1 MTPVQLSPLALKH
14 VSVLTLQNKVY
25 PVLALGV
32 KTTETQEDV
41 VVEVD
46 YTPAYVHPQVCRV
59 KKLEAGQDME
69 LPLPPAE
76 YEHAKLMQLEEPETG
91 TVSFTVK
98 AGDETIHRE
107 EHPLHWHPHDTWVGG
122 TRFPELL
129 AALVRPNDP
138 AIDLLLSRA
147 EEELQSLGM
156 TTGRNGY
163 ALPRS
168 GIINRLHAIWN
179 TVSHSG
185 ISYALPP
192 ESWMDDGLGQR
203 VRLPSTILGK
213 NCGTCLD
220 TTLML
225 AALVAQAGFNPIVI
239 LVRGHA
245 YMGVMLRDASL
256 PTVVVREAATIRNLL
271 QLEELLLMET
281 TQLTGS
287 ATGKPVTFTETQATG
302 RANIMKLADD
312 DYFLALDIVRIWS
325 TGIHPIAATYEEL
338 LEGNVLPQKKRAAA
352 ADDSFLP
359 EESAASLEEAE
370 SLVEARPRS
379 RMETWQL
386 KLLDLSLRN
395 NLLNTRMSS
404 SRQIGLCIPDVAR
417 FEDKLSRNG
426 AFRIKPIPET
436 LTTKLARSESD
447 TQPELLRNMQQ
458 ELAEEMFSKN
468 ELLATDGKKAHS
480 EDHLRRSLQSI
491 YLAARHDMEESGSN
505 TLYLACG
512 FLKWYRRGD
521 DAKPLL
527 APVLL
532 IPVKLTR
539 PSVKAGFTLRS
550 ADEET
555 RINLTLLE
563 LLKTEFA
570 LRIPELEG
578 DLPTDA
584 SGLDVP
590 QIFTLLRRAIRELPG
605 WEVTE
610 DCSLGIFSFTKY
622 LMWKDMVDRRE
633 ALLKNPVVAHIAS
646 SERSTFPAQG
656 DFPEPSTLDAE
667 VDPRKVFTP
676 LSSDSSQLS
685 AVLAAARG
693 KSFVLIGPP
702 GTGKSQTIANMIAH
716 CLGHGKTVLFV
727 AEKSAALSVVH
738 RRLKRIGLSE
748 FCLELH
754 SSKANKK
761 DAIAQF
767 RTAIDAAT
775 RPMPD
780 TDWGN
785 TVDTMATLR
794 HTLNLLP
801 HELHRPQSDGR
812 SLYDDIS
819 LLAEE
824 GDAPTFTP
832 STDAPLGMTAT
843 RREELCALAQKLAL
857 YYSPV
862 ADMLRGAAAAVCT
875 TAYSF
880 EWEEKLAEALQ
891 QMIDLRREAAV
902 IYRELTA
909 ALGPEAAD
917 LPPEGA
923 YALSGLFSG
932 LCGRRSA
939 DYSCLCPPHASS
951 SLARMEKI
959 VSAAADYREQAAGLS
974 LPYPESAPD
983 DADLE
988 IRYAGWKK
996 AQLSNF
1002 IFRFFGVR
1010 KARKYL
1016 QVLAFSP
1023 NEPDCRNDFERLLAM
1038 KAARADIL
1046 RNSSPEIEVLHRG
1059 TATTAE
1065 ELTHARRL
1073 AGHAAHGSLPP
1084 ALVQRLL
1091 SSPALQDSLRPQLD
1105 AWKRLDDAYS
1115 ALEQE
1120 VSGLIRCP
1128 VEDLPQHGADW
1139 RGLLD
1144 QRPRWR
1150 ELTLWNKVAEE
1161 ARNAGAD
1168 ALAEQL
1174 RDEAVEPQQLETAL
1188 RVNLARRRLRAAAD
1202 SVAVL
1207 NEFTPHAHEDAIDRY
1222 AAQDAS
1228 LLRLTTAHV
1237 RELLAKRAAGIAEY
1251 GREIAVLQREIAKQ
1265 RAHIPLRKLLEA
1277 VPNAAALLKPCM
1289 LMSPLSVAQYLT
1301 PESAPFDVVIFDE
1314 ASQIPV
1320 WDAIGALARGKNA
1333 IVVGDPRQMPPTSFF
1348 SRSKEDADDDSEVE
1362 HDMES
1367 ILDECRACGIP
1378 ELNLTWHYRSK
1389 AESLIAFSNHHYYD
1403 GKLTTFPAPVST
1415 DTALQYHY
1423 VENGIYQRG
1432 AGKRINPE
1440 EARALVNHVLTTLR
1454 SPGFRYTE
1462 ASSIG
1467 IVTFNMQQQRLIE
1480 DMLEEERAKD
1490 ESLEP
1495 YFSESNSEAI
1505 FVKNLEN
1512 VQGDE
1517 RGVIYFSTTY
1527 GPDEQGLV
1535 SMNFGP
1541 LNLVGGERRLNVA
1554 ITRARN
1560 GMHVFTSLKPES
1572 IDLNRTRARGAAD
1585 FRSFLECARMGAGKF
1600 FSTRA
1605 TDSTDTEQ
1613 LARAVRRELEARGWN
1628 CTVNL
1633 GVSGYRVD
1641 IAVHHPDIPEAMLAG
1656 IVLDGPGYAGANTAR
1671 DRDVLRGS
1679 VMNVLGWRLLRLW
1692 SLDWWRNPL
1701 GCMDAVDARLREWV
1715 TAGPPEP
1722 PELPSLL
1729 PDAEEKPGETALP
1742 SADTAPAEALPASPA
1757 PVGEEYREY
1766 TRELTHLSRIRDNT
1780 LANALLEL
1788 VQMEGPV
1795 LQSRVISRIGKLSG
1809 TVMNASARSITTSKI
1824 EFLLRSGHLAAT
1836 DEPTPDGETDRSL
1849 RLPDTPAARLRTRG
1863 TRDWTEIPA
1872 SEFRLLA
1879 EQLRAHLCC
1888 LNGCEQ
1894 HLRAIMAFYRITRMN
1909 KKFSDFILKIL
1920 QQKQITT

>member
-1 MTPVQLSPLALKH
+1 MIEWQADMTPVQLSPIALKH
-14 VSVLTLQNKVY
+14 VSVLPLQNKVY
-25 PVLALGV
+25 PVLTVGL
-32 KTTETQEDV
+32 KTSETLEDV
-41 VVEVD
+41 AVEIE
-46 YTPAYVHPQVCRV
+46 YNPAYVHPQVCRI
-59 KKLEAGQDME
+59 KKLEADREVGFS
-69 LPLPPAE
+69 LPMTK
-76 YEHAKLMQLEEPETG
+76 YEHDKLMQLEEPEAG
-91 TVSFTVK
+91 TVRFTVK
-98 AGDETIHRE
+98 AGDKTVHCE
-107 EHPLHWHPHDTWVGG
+107 ERPLHWHPHDAWVGG
-122 TRFPELL
+122 NRFPELL

-138 AIDLLLSRA
+138 VIDRLLNRAGEELLSRGVT
-147 EEELQSLGM
+147 SGW
-156 TTGRNGY
+156 NGY

-179 TVSHSG
+179 TVSQSG

-192 ESWMDDGLGQR
+192 ESWLDDGLGQR
-203 VRLPSTILGK
+203 VRLPSTILGR

-225 AALVAQAGFNPIVI
+225 AAMVAQAGFNPIVI

-245 YMGVMLRDASL
+245 YLGVMLRDGAL

-271 QLEELLLMET
+271 QLEELLMMET

-287 ATGKPVTFTETQATG
+287 ASGKPISFAETQATG
-302 RANIMKLADD
+302 RDNIMKLADD

-325 TGIHPIAATYEEL
+325 TGIHPIAATHEEAT
-338 LEGNVLPQKKRAAA
+338 EGPLMPMNRRGAGA
-352 ADDSFLP
+352 ADDFLE
-359 EESAASLEEAE
+359 EESAARLEEAE
-370 SLVEARPRS
+370 SLVETRPRS

-404 SRQIGLCIPDVAR
+404 SRQIGLSIPDVAR
-417 FEDKLSRNG
+417 FEDKLSRNT

-436 LTTKLARSESD
+436 LTTRLARIESD
-447 TQPELLRNMQQ
+447 TKPELLRSMQR
-458 ELAEEMFSKN
+458 ELSEEMFSKN

-480 EDHLRRSLQSI
+480 EERLRRSLQSI

-521 DAKPLL
+521 ADKALL

-578 DLPTDA
+578 DLPTDT

-633 ALLKNPVVAHIAS
+633 SLLKNPVVAHIAA
-646 SERSTFPAQG
+646 SERSTFPEQS
-656 DFPEPSTLDAE
+656 DFPEPSTLDSE

-676 LSSDSSQLS
+676 LSADSSQLS

-761 DAIAQF
+761 DALAQF
-767 RTAIDAAT
+767 RSAIDAAT
-775 RPMPD
+775 RPTAG

-812 SLYDDIS
+812 SLYDDIC

-824 GDAPTFTP
+824 GDTPTFTP
-832 STDAPLGMTAT
+832 TTDAPSEMTAA
-843 RREELCALAQKLAL
+843 RREELCALARKLAL

-862 ADMLRGAAAAVCT
+862 ADMLRSAAAAVST
-875 TAYSF
+875 TVYSF
-880 EWEEKLAEALQ
+880 EWEEKLAAVLQ
-891 QMIDLRREAAV
+891 RMIDLSRDAAAV
-902 IYRELTA
+902 YRKLTA
-909 ALGPEAAD
+909 ALGPETAD
-917 LPPEGA
+917 LPPEAA

-932 LCGRRSA
+932 LCGRKSA
-939 DYSCLCPPHASS
+939 DFSSLCPASASS
-951 SLARMEKI
+951 TLARMEKI
-959 VSAAADYREQAAGLS
+959 ATAAADYREQAAGLS

-983 DADLE
+983 DAELE
-988 IRYAGWKK
+988 LRYAGWKR

-1046 RNSSPEIEVLHRG
+1046 RNTSPEMEVLHRG

-1065 ELTHARRL
+1065 EVTHARKL
-1073 AGHAAHGSLPP
+1073 AGHAAQGSLPP
-1084 ALVQRLL
+1084 TLVQRLL
-1091 SSPALQDSLRPQLD
+1091 GSPALQDSLRPQLD
-1105 AWKRLDDAYS
+1105 VWKQLDDAYS

-1120 VSGLIRCP
+1120 VSVLIRCP
-1128 VEDLPQHGADW
+1128 VEDLPQHSADW
-1139 RGLLD
+1139 SSLLE

-1188 RVNLARRRLRAAAD
+1188 QVNLARRRLRAAAD

-1207 NEFTPHAHEDAIDRY
+1207 NEFTPRAHEDTIDRY
-1222 AAQDAS
+1222 AAQDAD
-1228 LLRLTTAHV
+1228 LLRLTTERV
-1237 RELLAKRAAGIAEY
+1237 RELLAGRAAGIAEH
-1251 GREIAVLQREIAKQ
+1251 GREIAILQREIAKQ
-1265 RAHIPLRKLLEA
+1265 RAHMPLRKLLEA
-1277 VPNAAALLKPCM
+1277 IPNAAALLKPCM

-1348 SRSKEDADDDSEVE
+1348 TRSREDADDDSEVE

-1378 ELNLTWHYRSK
+1378 EMNLTWHYRSK
-1389 AESLIAFSNHHYYD
+1389 AESLIAFSNHRYYD

-1432 AGKRINPE
+1432 AGNRTNPE
-1440 EARALVNHVLTTLR
+1440 EARALINHVLTTLR
-1454 SPGFRYTE
+1454 SPEFRYTE
-1462 ASSIG
+1462 ATSIG
-1467 IVTFNMQQQRLIE
+1467 IVTFNIQQQRLIE

-1560 GMHVFTSLKPES
+1560 AMHVFTSLKPED

-1585 FRSFLECARMGAGKF
+1585 FRSFLECARMGVGKF
-1600 FSTRA
+1600 FSTRTTNSA
-1605 TDSTDTEQ
+1605 DSEQ
-1613 LARAVRRELEARGWN
+1613 LARAVRRELESRGWN

-1633 GVSGYRVD
+1633 GVSDCRVD
-1641 IAVHHPDIPEAMLAG
+1641 LAVYHPDLPEAMLAG
-1656 IVLDGPGYAGANTAR
+1656 IVPDGPGYAAAHTAR

-1679 VMNVLGWRLLRLW
+1679 VMQMLGWRLLRLW
-1692 SLDWWRNPL
+1692 SLDWWRNPQ
-1701 GCMDAVDARLREWV
+1701 GCMDAVHARLLEWV
-1715 TAGPPEP
+1715 AAGPPEP

-1729 PDAEEKPGETALP
+1729 PESAENAVAAQE
-1742 SADTAPAEALPASPA
+1742 APAAPVEAQPAAPA

-1766 TRELTHLSRIRDNT
+1766 TRELPHLSRIRDNT
-1780 LANALLEL
+1780 LTDALLEL
-1788 VQMEGPV
+1788 VQQEGPI
-1795 LQSRVISRIGKLSG
+1795 LQSRLLSRIGKLSG
-1809 TVMNASARSITTSKI
+1809 TVMNAAARTIVTSKI
-1824 EFLLRSGHLAAT
+1824 ELLLRTGRLTAA
-1836 DEPTPDGETDRSL
+1836 DEPTPDGETDRTL
-1849 RLPDTPAARLRTRG
+1849 HLPDTPAARLRTRG
-1863 TRDWTEIPA
+1863 IRDWTEIPA

-1879 EQLRAHLCC
+1879 GQLRAHLCC

-1909 KKFSDFILKIL
+1909 KKFSDFILGIL
-1920 QQKQITT
+1920 RN

>member
-14 VSVLTLQNKVY
+14 VSVLTLQNNIY
-25 PVLALGV
+25 PLLSLGLHATKSLAEV
-32 KTTETQEDV
+32 A
-41 VVEVD
+41 VEVD
-46 YTPAYVHPQVCRV
+46 YTPAYVQTQICRLDRV
-59 KKLEAGQDME
+59 EAGRE
-69 LPLPPAE
+69 ASLSLPPVG
-76 YEHAKLMQLEEPETG
+76 YEHEKLMLLAEPVKG
-91 TVSFTVK
+91 SIRITVK
-98 AGDETIHRE
+98 AGNEPVHRE
-107 EHPLHWHPHDTWVGG
+107 ELPLHWHPHDAWVGG
-122 TRFPELL
+122 NRFPELL

-138 AIDLLLSRA
+138 VIDRLLNRAGEELLSRGVT
-147 EEELQSLGM
+147 SGW
-156 TTGRNGY
+156 NGY

-179 TVSHSG
+179 TVSQSG

-192 ESWMDDGLGQR
+192 ESWPDDGLGQR
-203 VRLPSTILGK
+203 VRLPSAILSR

-225 AALVAQAGFNPIVI
+225 AAMVAQAGFNPIVI

-245 YMGVMLRDASL
+245 YLGVMLRDSAL

-271 QLEELLLMET
+271 QLEELLMMET

-287 ATGKPVTFTETQATG
+287 ASGNPVSFAETQATG
-302 RANIMKLADD
+302 RDNIMKLADD

-325 TGIHPIAATYEEL
+325 TGIHPIAATHEEVAEGL
-338 LEGNVLPQKKRAAA
+338 LLPMKRRGTGA
-352 ADDSFLP
+352 ADDFLE
-359 EESAASLEEAE
+359 EESAAQREEAE
-370 SLVEARPRS
+370 SLVETRPRS

-395 NLLNTRMSS
+395 NLLNTRMGSS
-404 SRQIGLCIPDVAR
+404 QQIGLCIPDVAR
-417 FEDKLSRNG
+417 FEDKISRNT

-436 LTTKLARSESD
+436 LTTRLARSESD
-447 TQPELLRNMQQ
+447 TRPELLRSMQR
-458 ELAEEMFSKN
+458 ELSEEMFGKN

-480 EDHLRRSLQSI
+480 EERLRRSLQSI

-521 DAKPLL
+521 TDKALL

-605 WEVTE
+605 WEVVE

-633 ALLKNPVVAHIAS
+633 SLLKNPVVAHIAA
-646 SERSTFPAQG
+646 SERSTFPEQS
-656 DFPEPSTLDAE
+656 DFPEPARLDSE

-676 LSSDSSQLS
+676 LSADSSQLS

-738 RRLKRIGLSE
+738 RRLKRIGLSD

-761 DAIAQF
+761 DALAQF
-767 RTAIDAAT
+767 RAAIDAAT
-775 RPMPD
+775 RPTAG

-785 TVDTMATLR
+785 TVDTMVSLR

-801 HELHRPQSDGR
+801 HELHRPQTDGR
-812 SLYDDIS
+812 SLYNDIC

-824 GDAPTFTP
+824 SDHPAFIPTADSP
-832 STDAPLGMTAT
+832 REMTAT
-843 RREELCALAQKLAL
+843 RREELRALARKLAL
-857 YYSPV
+857 YYAPV
-862 ADMLRGAAAAVCT
+862 SDMLRGAAAAV
-875 TAYSF
+875 ASENYSF
-880 EWEEKLAEALQ
+880 EWEEKLASSLQ
-891 QMIDLRREAAV
+891 RMIDLRRDAAAV
-902 IYRELTA
+902 YRELTA

-917 LPPEGA
+917 LPPEA
-923 YALSGLFSG
+923 ACALSGLFSE
-932 LCGRRSA
+932 LSNRRSA
-939 DYSCLCPPHASS
+939 DYTCLCPAQASAT
-951 SLARMEKI
+951 LRRMEKI
-959 VSAAADYREQAAGLS
+959 AAAAADYREHAAGLS

-983 DADLE
+983 DAELE
-988 IRYAGWKK
+988 LRYTGWKK

-1002 IFRFFGVR
+1002 IFRFFGLR

-1023 NEPDCRNDFERLLAM
+1023 QKPDCRNDFERLLAM
-1038 KAARADIL
+1038 KAARADIRL
-1046 RNSSPEIEVLHRG
+1046 HSTPEMEFLLRG
-1059 TATTAE
+1059 TETTDAE
-1065 ELTHARRL
+1065 TAHARKL
-1073 AGHAAHGSLPP
+1073 AGYAAHTALPP
-1084 ALVQRLL
+1084 TLVQRLL
-1091 SSPALQDSLRPQLD
+1091 GSPALQDSLRPHLN
-1105 AWKRLDDAYS
+1105 AWKQLHDTCS

-1128 VEDLPQHGADW
+1128 VEHLPQHGSDW
-1139 RGLLD
+1139 SSLLE
-1144 QRPRWR
+1144 QRDRWR
-1150 ELTLWNKVAEE
+1150 ELTLWNKVKEE
-1161 ARNAGAD
+1161 ARSAGA
-1168 ALAEQL
+1168 ATLAEL
-1174 RDEAVEPQQLETAL
+1174 LCDEIVAPQHLESAL
-1188 RVNLARRRLRAAAD
+1188 LVNLARRRLRAAAD
-1202 SVAVL
+1202 EVAVL
-1207 NEFTPHAHEDAIDRY
+1207 NEFTPRAHEDTINRY
-1222 AAQDAS
+1222 AAQDAA
-1228 LLRLTTAHV
+1228 LLRLTTERV
-1237 RELLAKRAAGIAEY
+1237 RELLAGRAAGIAEH
-1251 GREIAVLQREIAKQ
+1251 GREIAILQREIAKQ
-1265 RAHIPLRKLLEA
+1265 RAHMPLRKLLEA
-1277 VPNAAALLKPCM
+1277 IPNAAALLKPCM

-1348 SRSKEDADDDSEVE
+1348 TRSREDADDDSEIE

-1378 ELNLTWHYRSK
+1378 EMKLSWHYRSK

-1423 VENGIYQRG
+1423 VDKGIYRRG
-1432 AGKRINPE
+1432 AGNRTNPE
-1440 EARALVNHVLTTLR
+1440 EARALVQHLLTTLR

-1462 ASSIG
+1462 ATSIG
-1467 IVTFNMQQQRLIE
+1467 IVTFNIQQQRLIE

-1495 YFSESNSEAI
+1495 CFAESNSEAI

-1527 GPDEQGLV
+1527 GPDEQGMI

-1560 GMHVFTSLKPES
+1560 AMHVFTSLKPES

-1585 FRSFLECARMGAGKF
+1585 FRHFLECARMGTGKF
-1600 FSTRA
+1600 LSMKQSLA
-1605 TDSTDTEQ
+1605 PDSEQ
-1613 LARAVRRELEARGWN
+1613 PAHAIRRELEARGWT

-1633 GVSGYRVD
+1633 GVSDCRVD
-1641 IAVHHPDIPEAMLAG
+1641 LAVHHPELPEAMLAG
-1656 IVLDGPGYAGANTAR
+1656 IVLDGPGYAAAHTAR

-1679 VMNVLGWRLLRLW
+1679 VMQMLGWRLLRLW
-1692 SLDWWRNPL
+1692 VLDWWRNPQL
-1701 GCMDAVDARLREWV
+1701 CMDAVHARLQEWV
-1715 TAGPPEP
+1715 AAGPPEP

-1729 PDAEEKPGETALP
+1729 PESAENAVAAQKTPA
-1742 SADTAPAEALPASPA
+1742 APVEAQPAAPA

-1766 TRELTHLSRIRDNT
+1766 TRELPHLSRIRDNT
-1780 LANALLEL
+1780 LTDALLEL
-1788 VQMEGPV
+1788 VQQEGPI
-1795 LQSRVISRIGKLSG
+1795 LQSRLLSRIGKLSG
-1809 TVMNASARSITTSKI
+1809 TVMNAAARTIVTSKI
-1824 EFLLRSGHLAAT
+1824 EFLRRTGRLTAA
-1836 DEPTPDGETDRSL
+1836 DEPTPDGETDRTL
-1849 RLPDTPAARLRTRG
+1849 HLPDTPAARLRTRG

-1879 EQLRAHLCC
+1879 GQLRAHLCC

-1909 KKFSDFILKIL
+1909 KKFSDFILEIL
-1920 QQKQITT
+1920 RN

>member
-1 MTPVQLSPLALKH
+1 MSSVRLTPLALKH
-14 VSVLTLQNKVY
+14 VSVLTLQNNIS
-25 PVLALGV
+25 PVLTL
-32 KTTETQEDV
+32 ELESERSLEDV
-41 VVEVD
+41 AVEID
-46 YTPAYVHPQVCRV
+46 YTPSYIQTQICRV
-59 KKLEAGQDME
+59 GTTKAGQVIS
-69 LPLPPAE
+69 LSFPRAE
-76 YEHAKLMQLEEPETG
+76 YEHEKLMELEEPVPG
-91 TVSFTVK
+91 KLRITVK
-98 AGDETIHRE
+98 SGNETVHQE
-107 EHPLHWHPHDTWVGG
+107 ELPIHWHPHDTWVGG
-122 TRFPELL
+122 HRFPELL

-138 AIDLLLSRA
+138 AINQLLSRA
-147 EEELQSLGM
+147 EAELQSRGV
-156 TTGRNGY
+156 TTGWNGY

-192 ESWMDDGLGQR
+192 ECWLDDGLGQR
-203 VRLPSTILGK
+203 VRLPSAIMGR

-239 LVRGHA
+239 LVSGHA
-245 YMGVMLRDASL
+245 YMGTMLRDASL

-287 ATGKPVTFTETQATG
+287 TTGKPVTFDETQATG
-302 RANIMKLADD
+302 RANIMKLDDD

-325 TGIHPIAATYEEL
+325 TGIHPIAATYGEL
-338 LEGNVLPQKKRAAA
+338 LEGNELPMKKRAAA
-352 ADDSFLP
+352 TDDSFLP
-359 EESAASLEEAE
+359 EENAASLEEAE

-404 SRQIGLCIPDVAR
+404 SRQIGLFIPDVAR

-436 LTTKLARSESD
+436 LTTKLARIESD
-447 TQPELLRNMQQ
+447 TKPELLRNMQQ
-458 ELAEEMFSKN
+458 ELAEDMFGKN

-480 EDHLRRSLQSI
+480 EDRLRRSLQSI

-521 DAKPLL
+521 ESKPLL

-633 ALLKNPVVAHIAS
+633 ALLKNTVVSHIAAA
-646 SERSTFPAQG
+646 ERSTFPEHG
-656 DFPEPSTLDAE
+656 DFPAPSTLDAE

-738 RRLKRIGLSE
+738 RRLKRIGLAE
-748 FCLELH
+748 YCLELH

-767 RTAIDAAT
+767 HSAINAAT
-775 RPMPD
+775 RPMPG

-824 GDAPTFTP
+824 NDLPTFTP
-832 STDAPLGMTAT
+832 TADDPLEMTAT
-843 RREELCALAQKLAL
+843 RREELCALARKLAL
-857 YYSPV
+857 YFSPV
-862 ADMLRGAAAAVCT
+862 ADMLRGAAAAVST
-875 TAYSF
+875 TVYSF
-880 EWEEKLAEALQ
+880 EWEEQLAAALQ
-891 QMIDLRREAAV
+891 RMIDLRRKAASV
-902 IYRELTA
+902 YRELTA

-917 LPPEGA
+917 LPPEAA

-932 LCGRRSA
+932 LCGYKSA
-939 DYSCLCPPHASS
+939 DYSCLSPAHASAT
-951 SLARMEKI
+951 LVRMEKI
-959 VSAAADYREQAAGLS
+959 AAAAASYREHAAGLS

-983 DADLE
+983 DAELE

-1023 NEPDCRNDFERLLAM
+1023 QTPDCRKDFEHLLAM
-1038 KAARADIL
+1038 KAAKADIL
-1046 RNSSPEIEVLHRG
+1046 RYSTPEMESLIRG
-1059 TATTAE
+1059 TDTTTE
-1065 ELTHARRL
+1065 EPDRARKL
-1073 AGHAAHGSLPP
+1073 AGYAAHGSLPP

-1091 SSPALQDSLRPQLD
+1091 GSPALQDSLRPQLD
-1105 AWKRLDDAYS
+1105 TWKQLNDAYS

-1120 VSGLIRCP
+1120 VSGLIHCP

-1139 RGLLD
+1139 SSLLE

-1168 ALAEQL
+1168 ALAEML

-1202 SVAVL
+1202 SVCTL
-1207 NEFTPHAHEDAIDRY
+1207 NEFLPHAHEDAIARF
-1222 AAQDAS
+1222 AEQDAD
-1228 LLRLTTAHV
+1228 LLKLTTTRV

-1251 GREIAVLQREIAKQ
+1251 GRETAILQREIAKQ
-1265 RAHIPLRKLLEA
+1265 RAHMPLRKLLEA

-1348 SRSKEDADDDSEVE
+1348 SRSNEDADDDSEIE

-1367 ILDECRACGIP
+1367 ILDECIACGIP

-1423 VENGIYQRG
+1423 IENGIYQRG

-1440 EARALVNHVLTTLR
+1440 EARALVSHVLATLR

-1462 ASSIG
+1462 ATSIG

-1541 LNLVGGERRLNVA
+1541 LNLAGGERRLNVA

-1585 FRSFLECARMGAGKF
+1585 FRGFLECARMGAGKF
-1600 FSTRA
+1600 FSTRT
-1605 TDSTDTEQ
+1605 TDATDTEQ
-1613 LARAVRRELEARGWN
+1613 LARAVRRELESRGWN

-1641 IAVHHPDIPEAMLAG
+1641 LAVHHPDIPGAMLAG

-1692 SLDWWRNPL
+1692 ALDWWRNPQ
-1701 GCMDAVDARLREWV
+1701 GCLDAVESRLKEWV

-1722 PELPSLL
+1722 PVLPSLL
-1729 PDAEEKPGETALP
+1729 PDAAEKPVDAP
-1742 SADTAPAEALPASPA
+1742 VNDAAPAAPLPAAPA
-1757 PVGEEYREY
+1757 PEGAPYNEY
-1766 TRELTHLSRIRDNT
+1766 TRELTHLNSIRDNT

-1788 VQMEGPV
+1788 VQTEGPV

-1809 TVMNASARSITTSKI
+1809 TVMNTSARSIVTSKI
-1824 EFLLRSGHLAAT
+1824 ELLLQTGQLAAT
-1836 DEPTPDGETDRSL
+1836 DEPTPDGGTDRTL
-1849 RLPDTPAARLRTRG
+1849 HLPDTPAACLRTRG

-1909 KKFSDFILKIL
+1909 KKFSDFILEIL
-1920 QQKQITT
+1920 RN

>member
-14 VSVLTLQNKVY
+14 VSVLTLQNNVY
-25 PVLALGV
+25 PVLFLELKA
-32 KTTETQEDV
+32 TEVLTDV
-41 VVEVD
+41 VVEVE
-46 YTPAYVHPQVCRV
+46 YTPAYVQTQICRV
-59 KKLEAGQDME
+59 EKLEAGQDME
-69 LPLPPAE
+69 LTLPSTE
-76 YEHAKLMQLEEPETG
+76 YEHEKLMQLAEPVEG
-91 TVSFTVK
+91 KIRFTVK
-98 AGDETIHRE
+98 AGDQTVHQE
-107 EHPLHWHPHDTWVGG
+107 EQPLHWHPHDAWVGG
-122 TRFPELL
+122 DNFPELL

-147 EEELQSLGM
+147 EAELQSRGI
-156 TTGRNGY
+156 TPGWNGY
-163 ALPRS
+163 AVPRS
-168 GIINRLHAIWN
+168 TIINRLHAIWN

-185 ISYALPP
+185 INYALPP
-192 ESWMDDGLGQR
+192 ESWLDDGLGQR
-203 VRLPSTILGK
+203 VRLPSTILSK

-225 AALVAQAGFNPIVI
+225 AALVAQAGLNPIVI
-239 LVRGHA
+239 LVKGHA
-245 YMGVMLRDASL
+245 YMGVMLRDTSL
-256 PTVVVREAATIRNLL
+256 PTVVVQEAATIRNLL
-271 QLEELLLMET
+271 QLGELLLLET

-287 ATGKPVTFTETQATG
+287 AAGKPVSFAETQATG
-302 RANIMKLADD
+302 SNNIMKPEDND
-312 DYFLALDIVRIWS
+312 FFLALDIVRIWS
-325 TGIHPIAATYEEL
+325 TGIHPIAATREEL
-338 LEGNVLPQKKRAAA
+338 FEGHVLPTKKQVPESG
-352 ADDSFLP
+352 DDYLP
-359 EESAASLEEAE
+359 EESAASLEEEE

-404 SRQIGLCIPDVAR
+404 SQQIGLFIPDVAR
-417 FEDKLSRNG
+417 FEDKISRNS

-436 LTTKLARSESD
+436 LTTRLARIESD
-447 TQPELLRNMQQ
+447 TKPELLRSIQQ
-458 ELAEEMFSKN
+458 ELAEEMFGKN
-468 ELLATDGKKAHS
+468 ELLATDGKKAPS
-480 EDHLRRSLQSI
+480 EDRLRRSLQSI

-521 DAKPLL
+521 DSKPLL

-550 ADEET
+550 ADEDT

-646 SERSTFPAQG
+646 SERSTFPEQG
-656 DFPEPSTLDAE
+656 DFPAPSTLDAE

-676 LSSDSSQLS
+676 LSADSSQLS

-738 RRLKRIGLSE
+738 RRLMRIGLSE

-785 TVDTMATLR
+785 TVDTMSTLR

-824 GDAPTFTP
+824 DDTPTFTP
-832 STDAPLGMTAT
+832 TADAPMEMTAA
-843 RREELCALAQKLAL
+843 RREELCALARKLAL

-862 ADMLRGAAAAVCT
+862 ADMLRGAAAAVST

-880 EWEEKLAEALQ
+880 EWEEKLAAALQ
-891 QMIDLRREAAV
+891 RMIDLRGEAAAV
-902 IYRELTA
+902 YRKLTA
-909 ALGPEAAD
+909 ALGSEAAD
-917 LPPEGA
+917 LPPEAA

-932 LCGRRSA
+932 LCGRKSA
-939 DYSCLCPPHASS
+939 DYSCLCPAHASS
-951 SLARMEKI
+951 TLVRMEKI
-959 VSAAADYREQAAGLS
+959 VSAAAVYREQAAGLS

-983 DADLE
+983 DAELE
-988 IRYAGWKK
+988 LRYAGWKK

-1002 IFRFFGVR
+1002 IFRFFGIR

-1023 NEPDCRNDFERLLAM
+1023 NTPDCRNDFERLLAM

-1046 RNSSPEIEVLHRG
+1046 RTTSPEMEVLHQG
-1059 TATTAE
+1059 TDTTAE
-1065 ELTHARRL
+1065 VLTHARKL

-1091 SSPALQDSLRPQLD
+1091 GSPALQDSLRPQLEV
-1105 AWKRLDDAYS
+1105 WKQLDDAYS
-1115 ALEQE
+1115 ALELE

-1128 VEDLPQHGADW
+1128 VEDLPQHDTDW
-1139 RGLLD
+1139 SSLLE

-1174 RDEAVEPQQLETAL
+1174 RNETVEPQHLETAL

-1207 NEFTPHAHEDAIDRY
+1207 NEFTPRAHEDTIDRY
-1222 AAQDAS
+1222 AEQDAS

-1265 RAHIPLRKLLEA
+1265 RAHMPLRKLLET

-1348 SRSKEDADDDSEVE
+1348 TRSKEDADDDSEVE

-1432 AGKRINPE
+1432 TGKRINPE
-1440 EARALVNHVLTTLR
+1440 EARALVDHVLTTLR

-1495 YFSESNSEAI
+1495 YFSESNSESI

-1600 FSTRA
+1600 FSTRSS
-1605 TDSTDTEQ
+1605 DSADTEQ
-1613 LARAVRRELEARGWN
+1613 LTRAVRRELESRGWN

-1641 IAVHHPDIPEAMLAG
+1641 LAVHHPDIPGAMLAG

-1692 SLDWWRNPL
+1692 SLDWWRNPQ
-1701 GCMDAVDARLREWV
+1701 GCLDTVDAQLREWV

-1729 PDAEEKPGETALP
+1729 PESAENAVAAQETPA
-1742 SADTAPAEALPASPA
+1742 APVEAQPAAPA

-1766 TRELTHLSRIRDNT
+1766 TRELPHLSRIRDNT
-1780 LANALLEL
+1780 LTDALLEL
-1788 VQMEGPV
+1788 VQQEGPV

-1809 TVMNASARSITTSKI
+1809 TIMNASARAIATSKI
-1824 EFLLRSGHLAAT
+1824 EFLLRSGQLAST
-1836 DEPTPDGETDRSL
+1836 GEPTPDGGTDRNL
-1849 RLPDTPAARLRTRG
+1849 RLPDTPVARLRTRS

-1894 HLRAIMAFYRITRMN
+1894 HLRAIMAFYGITRMN
-1909 KKFSDFILKIL
+1909 KKFQEFILGIL
-1920 QQKQITT
+1920 RSEH